1 MIKDEILKKIYKA
14 RDILLVDN
22 SIDAVY
28 YVFEDLINYI
38 EKIKFLEKIDLTAM
52 FMGSYR
58 IYRTANLT

>member
-1 MIKDEILKKIYKA
+1 MIKDEILKKICKA

-38 EKIKFLEKIDLTAM
+38 EKK
-52 FMGSYR
+52 
-58 IYRTANLT
+58 

>member
-28 YVFEDLINYI
+28 YAFEDLINYI
-38 EKIKFLEKIDLTAM
+38 EK
-52 FMGSYR
+52 
-58 IYRTANLT
+58 N